1 MVLTAGLAL
10 ALAGPLWAQTGNAAE
25 LYQQAFKAMG
35 CAPYGTEEGA
45 LITTEERNFLAE
57 LGPVLSP
64 EQAARVEFI
73 LTKGQP
79 AVDAISAA
87 ALARK
92 CDWDL
97 DYTKGFELPL
107 PHLSALRNAA
117 RLMRAKTL
125 LNVANGDEGGT
136 ADTLA
141 ALGNMSVHS
150 GQDQVLI
157 SSLVGSAVTS
167 LMTDL
172 ADTAIESGA
181 VDAKS
186 AEKMLEAMG
195 ALKGNDPFQ
204 YGAAMKGE
212 YTMLKEQLAKPDA
225 GRMLQEMLGDSPD
238 SKAAAAMSP
247 DEMRQEVR
255 QMKGLYDRAAA
266 AFGNPDPEA
275 GRAEIRAVQQEV
287 ESGKA
292 GKLAKLVMPS
302 LERCYEAKLRSAQSL
317 ALLFARLQAIADGKL
332 EKQEYLNAAIPLA
345 RASQAAGALDATMQ
359 EALEL
364 LRVAP
369 SAMDDDARQRVDQLM
384 ERLKPQVMGNLARA
398 AGLKKARFAVLGL
411 ANPSLNVR
419 FLGGLRGATRVA
431 LAHGLQQARA
441 AKDGS
446 LAVPGVILAVRAA
459 ALLSTD
465 PTLARAHVAQ
475 SIWAEAAS
483 ALKEAQAISPISQD
497 ARDNLDLALAT
508 MGASDPFGWR
518 KGLELDVV
526 AMVADM
532 RQRQPGA
539 ATQEAVEMRQQVLK
553 QRGANSCFARVAFM
567 TSLRGED
574 DRFPLDGDAVLVR
587 LTDLWPEKAAAAV
600 HQAAQDFAQANR
612 DAPEGVYTPGAG
624 TVRFDL
630 PLEEQRALFRK
641 QDPVR
646 GLTYVDVQTAQGNS
660 GAVYTSVFDA
670 LATPR

>member
-1 MVLTAGLAL
+1 
-10 ALAGPLWAQTGNAAE
+10 
-25 LYQQAFKAMG
+25 MG

-57 LGPVLSP
+57 LGPVLSL

-79 AVDAISAA
+79 AVEALSAA
-87 ALARK
+87 ALARR

-97 DYTKGFELPL
+97 DHSKGFELAL
-107 PHLSALRNAA
+107 PHLSALRSAA

-125 LNVANGDEGGT
+125 MNVANGDVGGT

-141 ALGNMSVHS
+141 AIGNMSVHS

-167 LMTDL
+167 LMTEL
-172 ADTAIESGA
+172 ADNAIESGA

-204 YGAAMKGE
+204 YGAAMKNE
-212 YTMLKEQLAKPDA
+212 YTMLKEQLSKPDA
-225 GRMLQEMLGDSPD
+225 GKMLQEMLGDSAE
-238 SKAAAAMSP
+238 SRAAAAMSP
-247 DEMRQEVR
+247 DDMRQDMR

-266 AFGNPDPEA
+266 AFNNPDPEA

-292 GKLAKLVMPS
+292 GKLAKLLMPS

-317 ALLFARLQAIADGKL
+317 ALLFARLQAIAEGKL

-345 RASQAAGALDATMQ
+345 RASQAAGGLDATMQ

-364 LRVAP
+364 MRVAP
-369 SAMDDDARQRVDQLM
+369 AAMDDDARQRVDQLM

-398 AGLKKARFAVLGL
+398 AGLKKCKFSVLGL
-411 ANPSLNVR
+411 ATPSLNVR
-419 FLGGLRGATRVA
+419 FLGGLRGATRIA

-441 AKDGS
+441 AKDSS
-446 LAVPGVILAVRAA
+446 LAVPGVILALRAA
-459 ALLSTD
+459 ALMSTD

-483 ALKEAQAISPISQD
+483 ALKEAQSISPMSAE
-497 ARDNLDLALAT
+497 ARDSLDQALAT
-508 MGASDPFGWR
+508 MAAADPFGWR
-518 KGLELDVV
+518 KGLELDVA

-553 QRGANSCFARVAFM
+553 QRGANACFARVAFM
-567 TSLRGED
+567 TALRGED
-574 DRFPLDGDAVLVR
+574 DRFPLDGDPVLVR
-587 LTDLWPEKAAAAV
+587 LTDLWPEKAAPSVQEAA
-600 HQAAQDFAQANR
+600 ALFAQSNR
-612 DAPEGVYTPGAG
+612 DAADGVFTPGAG

-630 PLEEQRALFRK
+630 PLEEQRSLFRK
-641 QDPVR
+641 LDPVR
-646 GLTYVDVQTAQGNS
+646 GVTYVDVQTAQGNS
-660 GAVYTSVFDA
+660 GAVYTSAFDA
-670 LATPR
+670 LAAPRPAAAP